1 MLGRVGRLILDS
13 NNVLAT
19 LQQRIE
25 EIRQE
30 RDKYRNYLM
39 ARIDTSLKSYDIA
52 IAELEYVAGLLRKE
66 HVSAP
71 VVPKPV
77 VTDWDGQLRHPISKR
92 KQALVQPVV
101 KDLDVNQQIL
111 MKSIQQRDGKSCK
124 I

>member
-1 MLGRVGRLILDS
+1 MDS
-13 NNVLAT
+13 NNVLVT

-30 RDKYRNYLM
+30 RAKYHKYLM
-39 ARIDTSLKSYDIA
+39 AKIGTSLKSYDIA

-66 HVSAP
+66 DVSAP

-77 VTDWDGQLRHPISKR
+77 VTDWDGQLRQPIAGRCSVS
-92 KQALVQPVV
+92 AQPVV

-111 MKSIQQRDGKSCK
+111 MKSIQQRGGD
-124 I
+124 